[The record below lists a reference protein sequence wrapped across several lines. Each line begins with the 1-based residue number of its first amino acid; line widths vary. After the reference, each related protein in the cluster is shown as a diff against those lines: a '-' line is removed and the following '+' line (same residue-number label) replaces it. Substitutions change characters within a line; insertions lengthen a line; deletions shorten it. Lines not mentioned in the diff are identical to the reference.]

1 MRVSSGRQI
10 IITRGAHAAVHVP
23 TRVLSSRR
31 QACCARQNTQ
41 QRKHSTGTRTRPA
54 RRAAGR
60 GCPRCG
66 LGPGG
71 GGHPLTRAHART
83 HARTRAHTRPRQ
95 RGTWTKAAL
104 SATVTAFWNRSSE
117 YGSGNAAAQYL
128 FSTTIATD
136 DAVKS
141 GNHTAPCSAAIPA
154 ALAPDFK
161 PQRSL
166 AAKNGRTKTGQL
178 RETRSLEVRARGRTA
193 RLPRKGN
200 ASTSERHPAIQH
212 TRNGTPAHPQQ
223 QATSAPLR
231 EGAGQAAGGLA
242 FAAPRHALCVVCSV

>member
-71 GGHPLTRAHART
+71 GGHPLTRARART
-83 HARTRAHTRPRQ
+83 HARTRAHTRTRQ

-166 AAKNGRTKTGQL
+166 ATPAKNGRTKTGQL
-178 RETRSLEVRARGRTA
+178 RETRAEGGGQQAA
-193 RLPRKGN
+193 
-200 ASTSERHPAIQH
+200 SERERKH
-212 TRNGTPAHPQQ
+212 
-223 QATSAPLR
+223 L
-231 EGAGQAAGGLA
+231 
-242 FAAPRHALCVVCSV
+242 

>member
-10 IITRGAHAAVHVP
+10 IITRGAHAAAHVP
-23 TRVLSSRR
+23 IRVCLAAAGRR
-31 QACCARQNTQ
+31 CCARQHTQ

-166 AAKNGRTKTGQL
+166 AT
-178 RETRSLEVRARGRTA
+178 
-193 RLPRKGN
+193 PRKKW
-200 ASTSERHPAIQH
+200 PY
-212 TRNGTPAHPQQ
+212 
-223 QATSAPLR
+223 
-231 EGAGQAAGGLA
+231 
-242 FAAPRHALCVVCSV
+242 